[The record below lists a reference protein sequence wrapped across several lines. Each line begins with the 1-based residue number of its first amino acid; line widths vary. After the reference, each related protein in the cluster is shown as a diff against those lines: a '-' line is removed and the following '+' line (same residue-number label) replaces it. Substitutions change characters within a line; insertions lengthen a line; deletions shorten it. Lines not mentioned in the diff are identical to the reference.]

1 MELEAELLE
10 KSGKLCKGNCLK
22 LDNAVFSYSLVPELD
37 EVGERGSKVVV
48 VVVAG
53 VAGSGVW
60 RIYLKIVNLV

>member
-1 MELEAELLE
+1 ML
-10 KSGKLCKGNCLK
+10 
-22 LDNAVFSYSLVPELD
+22 FSYSLVPELD